1 MPFAALAIGGGIV
14 KGAGAIQQAKAT
26 DQADKYN
33 SAVARENAQLATQNA
48 DWTAAEGE
56 QQVGMAGLEGQQ
68 KSGQIK
74 SAQAANGVDVNSGS
88 ALGVQQSQSE
98 MNMLNQMNIRSNAA
112 RAAYGYQVQSTQD
125 IGQAQLDTA
134 AGKAALQAG
143 DTAAL
148 GDILSGGA
156 SAGQYMSSPT
166 GDTKTQNP
174 TDELQQEVSAEDQS
188 TGYLNTQNTNSFN
201 NLIGSLSNG
210 SYFNSGVTG

>member
-1 MPFAALAIGGGIV
+1 MPFAALAIAGGVV

-26 DQADKYN
+26 DAADKYN

-56 QQVGMAGLEGQQ
+56 QQTGLAGLEGQQ

-112 RAAYGYQVQSTQD
+112 RTAYGYQVQSTQD

-143 DTAAL
+143 DKAAF
-148 GDILSGGA
+148 GDILSAGA

-166 GDTKTQNP
+166 EGDGYVGSSPSNQVAK
-174 TDELQQEVSAEDQS
+174 DFAEEP
-188 TGYLNTQNTNSFN
+188 GFLNANNSNSFN
-201 NLIGSLSNG
+201 NLMGSLSNG